1 MKITKKQLKRIINEE
16 LSKARKKERAPLQNE
31 SMDVAGADY
40 WKLHDG
46 TKKLLNTMFD
56 FVEELRDS
64 DDAWES
70 AEQLEIILDS
80 FVEQLGMRL

>member
-1 MKITKKQLKRIINEE
+1 MKITKRQLRRIIKEE
-16 LSKARKKERAPLQNE
+16 KARLQSE
-31 SMDVAGADY
+31 SMAVAGDDY

-46 TKKLLNTMFD
+46 TKKLLSAMFD

-70 AEQLEIILDS
+70 AEQLEIILSS
-80 FVEQLGMRL
+80 FESQLGIRL